1 MKRLHI
7 QQLVAIVLALMI
19 VSFGMGFFLNSQ
31 DSSVD
36 QALQQI
42 AADQKISQA
51 ELERAAIEGML
62 RASGDRW
69 SIYRDNSEVSAE
81 RDELEGQYSGIGIWL
96 RPGIG
101 GGTEIAGIK
110 SGSIAARGGLKV
122 DDVIALID
130 GKDFSSADV
139 PSTID
144 ALRGAPGTKL
154 ALKILRNG
162 LENDFELVREN
173 YITSDVVVS
182 SVDDNVALIRVE
194 AFSERVVVDTLTG
207 LSQVKYGKGL
217 VIDLR
222 DNPGGVLTSAT
233 DFVQLF
239 IRSGLIVSYD
249 RGSGKRIALE
259 ADNKNPISV
268 PITIIVNENTASS
281 AEVVA
286 GALQDRNRGVVIGVK
301 TFGKGSVQE
310 SITLSN
316 GASLETTVGKFRT
329 PSGRFID
336 RKGITPDVIASDRE
350 SLKRSLEILQALNAI
365 NDPVKG
371 S

>member
-1 MKRLHI
+1 MKRLHN
-7 QQLVAIVLALMI
+7 QQLVAIVLTLMI
-19 VSFGMGFFLNSQ
+19 VSFGMGFFLNSKK
-31 DSSVD
+31 SSVD

-42 AADQKISQA
+42 AVDQKISQS

-69 SIYRDNSEVSAE
+69 SNYRDTSEVAAE
-81 RDELEGQYSGIGIWL
+81 SDELGGRYSGIGIWL

-101 GGTEIAGIK
+101 GGSEIAGIK
-110 SGSIAARGGLKV
+110 SGSIAAQGGLKV
-122 DDVIALID
+122 GDVIALID
-130 GKDFSSADV
+130 GKDFSSADLS
-139 PSTID
+139 STIE
-144 ALRGAPGTKL
+144 ALRGESGTTL
-154 ALKILRNG
+154 TLKILRNG
-162 LENDFELVREN
+162 LENDFKLVREN
-173 YITSDVVVS
+173 YITSDVAVKNIAS
-182 SVDDNVALIRVE
+182 NVALIRIE
-194 AFSERVVVDTLTG
+194 AFSERVVADTLTG

-286 GALQDRNRGVVIGVK
+286 GALQDRNRGVVIGTK

-336 RKGITPDVIASDRE
+336 WKGITPDVIASDRE

>member
-1 MKRLHI
+1 M
-7 QQLVAIVLALMI
+7 
-19 VSFGMGFFLNSQ
+19 
-31 DSSVD
+31 
-36 QALQQI
+36 
-42 AADQKISQA
+42 
-51 ELERAAIEGML
+51 
-62 RASGDRW
+62 
-69 SIYRDNSEVSAE
+69 
-81 RDELEGQYSGIGIWL
+81 
-96 RPGIG
+96 
-101 GGTEIAGIK
+101 
-110 SGSIAARGGLKV
+110 
-122 DDVIALID
+122 
-130 GKDFSSADV
+130 
-139 PSTID
+139 
-144 ALRGAPGTKL
+144 
-154 ALKILRNG
+154 
-162 LENDFELVREN
+162 ENDFELVREN
-173 YITSDVVVS
+173 YVTSDVAVKS
-182 SVDDNVALIRVE
+182 IASNVALIRIE
-194 AFSERVVVDTLTG
+194 AFSERVVADTLTG
-207 LSQVKYGKGL
+207 LSQVKYEKGV

-286 GALQDRNRGVVIGVK
+286 GALQDRNRGVVIGTK

-336 RKGITPDVIASDRE
+336 KKGITPDVIASDRE

>member
-7 QQLVAIVLALMI
+7 QQLVAIVLALML
-19 VSFGMGFFLNSQ
+19 VSFAMGFFLNSKE
-31 DSSVD
+31 SSVD

-42 AADQKISQA
+42 AVDQKISQS

-69 SIYRDNSEVSAE
+69 SNYRDTSEVAAE
-81 RDELEGQYSGIGIWL
+81 SDELDGRYSGIGIWL
-96 RPGIG
+96 RPGVG

-110 SGSIAARGGLKV
+110 SGSIAARGLKV

-144 ALRGAPGTKL
+144 ALRGTPGTKL

-162 LENDFELVREN
+162 LENDFELIREN
-173 YITSDVVVS
+173 YITSDVAVS
-182 SVDDNVALIRVE
+182 SLDDNIALIRVE

-268 PITIIVNENTASS
+268 PITVIVNENTASS

-286 GALQDRNRGVVIGVK
+286 GALQDRNRGVVIGTK

-316 GASLETTVGKFRT
+316 GASLETTIGKFRT

-336 RKGITPDVIASDRE
+336 KKGITPDVIASDRE

-371 S
+371 G